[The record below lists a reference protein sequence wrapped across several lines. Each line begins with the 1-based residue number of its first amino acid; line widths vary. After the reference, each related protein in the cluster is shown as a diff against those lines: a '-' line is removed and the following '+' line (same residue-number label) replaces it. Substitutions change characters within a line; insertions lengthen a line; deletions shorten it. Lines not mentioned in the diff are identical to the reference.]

1 MDPEDRLAN
10 WAKARGISRETLEVL
25 KGQGIMSVQ
34 DMLLLDLH
42 LLEESEM
49 VTWEQC
55 QVLGRAV
62 DELLYTDD
70 DCSMAMHPTD
80 TDLDTTRPLAEKTHL
95 SISGGKI
102 KIFPFQLLT

>member
-1 MDPEDRLAN
+1 MAN

-42 LLEESEM
+42 LLEESDM

-55 QVLGRAV
+55 QVLGHAV
-62 DELLYTDD
+62 DELLYSDD
-70 DCSMAMHPTD
+70 DGSMAMHPTD
-80 TDLDTTRPLAEKTHL
+80 TDFDTTRPLTEKTHL

-102 KIFPFQLLT
+102 KIFSFEVLT